1 MRRKWAAVVVAAGK
15 GKRMRRQ
22 EKKQYLTVGGKPVLA
37 HTLEALGRIGPL
49 TSIIVVVGEEDLE
62 RVRDYPRA
70 YPGVPQP
77 LQVVAG
83 GAERQQSVYA
93 GLLALEHTG
102 VEYVLVHDGVRPFLR
117 KEAVEACMEQAERS
131 GAAVLAVPV
140 KDTIKRVDER
150 GIILSTPDRDS
161 LRAIQTPQ
169 AFRLSL
175 LLEAHRA
182 AAKGGYIATDD
193 AILVERIGHAVHTV
207 PGDERNMKITTPEDL
222 AWSEWMLGRSEADMI
237 RVGHGY
243 DVHRLVSGRPCIIG
257 GVHIPHDKGLDGHS
271 DADVLLHAI
280 ADAVLGALAKGDIG
294 RHFPDTDPTYKDA
307 DSAELLTKVWQMAKA
322 DGYRIAN
329 VDATVMAERP
339 KLALHIPRIEERIAA
354 LLEAEPSRINV
365 KATTSER
372 LGFVGREEGIA
383 AQAVVCLQKN
393 ML

>member
-1 MRRKWAAVVVAAGK
+1 
-15 GKRMRRQ
+15 MRRQ

-150 GIILSTPDRDS
+150 GSSYRRRT
-161 LRAIQTPQ
+161 
-169 AFRLSL
+169 
-175 LLEAHRA
+175 
-182 AAKGGYIATDD
+182 AT
-193 AILVERIGHAVHTV
+193 ACERYRRRKLFVFLCFWKRTV
-207 PGDERNMKITTPEDL
+207 PQR
-222 AWSEWMLGRSEADMI
+222 RAD
-237 RVGHGY
+237 
-243 DVHRLVSGRPCIIG
+243 
-257 GVHIPHDKGLDGHS
+257 
-271 DADVLLHAI
+271 
-280 ADAVLGALAKGDIG
+280 
-294 RHFPDTDPTYKDA
+294 T
-307 DSAELLTKVWQMAKA
+307 
-322 DGYRIAN
+322 
-329 VDATVMAERP
+329 
-339 KLALHIPRIEERIAA
+339 
-354 LLEAEPSRINV
+354 
-365 KATTSER
+365 
-372 LGFVGREEGIA
+372 
-383 AQAVVCLQKN
+383 
-393 ML
+393 